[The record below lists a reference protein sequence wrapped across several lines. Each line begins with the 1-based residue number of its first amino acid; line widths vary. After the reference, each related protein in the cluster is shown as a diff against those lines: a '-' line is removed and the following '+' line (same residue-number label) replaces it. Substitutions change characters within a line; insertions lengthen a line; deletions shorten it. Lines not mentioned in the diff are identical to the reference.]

1 MQGTVLTPIKCSVQI
16 DTLGKE
22 LLAENS
28 DRLYKYKG
36 YVKIPALALIDDILT
51 ISDCGIN
58 SIFMNAAVQ
67 SKVNNKRLEL
77 GHTKCFKMHIGDENI
92 ACPKLKVQSEEMLT
106 SNREKYLGDILVN
119 NGKID
124 DNLKARHSKGVGIVN
139 QIMSL
144 LKEVS
149 FGPYYFQMALMFRNS
164 QLINGTLYNM
174 EALHG
179 VRNNHLDIIEE
190 CDKMLFRQI
199 FDCPQGTPVEAFFFE
214 TSTLPLRFILQG
226 RRLMYLWSI
235 LKKPNTELV
244 RQVYK
249 AQKQFKTKGSWA
261 EQIEDDLKICEID
274 LTDEEIESL
283 SQFQMTKLVKEKI
296 REQADKYLLNL
307 KAKHVKTEKLLPI
320 PHMRDYLATDQLNTE
335 EKKLLFKLRISMI
348 PLKGNFSN
356 AHKNNIQCD
365 LCKDVNSRETQMH
378 LLTCNVLVDHPDL
391 QAIIKTIKYED
402 IYQDL
407 STQVQAIKVWKRVLS
422 VRKIVLGQK

>member
-1 MQGTVLTPIKCSVQI
+1 M
-16 DTLGKE
+16 
-22 LLAENS
+22 
-28 DRLYKYKG
+28 
-36 YVKIPALALIDDILT
+36 
-51 ISDCGIN
+51 
-58 SIFMNAAVQ
+58 
-67 SKVNNKRLEL
+67 
-77 GHTKCFKMHIGDENI
+77 
-92 ACPKLKVQSEEMLT
+92 
-106 SNREKYLGDILVN
+106 
-119 NGKID
+119 
-124 DNLKARHSKGVGIVN
+124 
-139 QIMSL
+139 
-144 LKEVS
+144 
-149 FGPYYFQMALMFRNS
+149 
-164 QLINGTLYNM
+164 
-174 EALHG
+174 
-179 VRNNHLDIIEE
+179 VR
-190 CDKMLFRQI
+190 K
-199 FDCPQGTPVEAFFFE
+199 
-214 TSTLPLRFILQG
+214 
-226 RRLMYLWSI
+226 
-235 LKKPNTELV
+235 
-244 RQVYK
+244 VYK
-249 AQKQFKTKGSWA
+249 AQKQFKTKYSRA

-283 SQFQMTKLVKEKI
+283 SQFKMTKLVKEKI